1 MDTRRR
7 FLQRA
12 GAAAAPV
19 FTVPVS
25 MSGARALDYPSRPV
39 RVVIS
44 WGPGGPTDVFARLV
58 TPRLSEQLGRQF
70 VVEYVPGGS
79 GNIGAAQV
87 MRSAPDG
94 HTLLA
99 TVSAFVTNVAFNGKA
114 PYDPVRDFT
123 PVAVPVASAMAIVVH
138 PSLGIATLGELIALI
153 RANPGRYTFASG
165 GSGAQP
171 HLTFERFR
179 VSLGLD
185 IGHVPFSGA
194 GPLVASLVAG
204 HTPIG
209 IIGLPTSIPH
219 IQEGRLR
226 GLVLTSRTRTRK
238 APDIPT
244 AAEAGHP
251 VLEGDQWVGILAPAG
266 TPGEIVQLLHRGIT
280 GAAALP
286 EVRER
291 LTELDFYEVQG
302 TPEDCAAR
310 IRSEFDTWRRV
321 VREARLAPG

>member
-7 FLQRA
+7 FLQYA
-12 GAAAAPV
+12 GAAAVAHV
-19 FTVPVS
+19 FTP
-25 MSGARALDYPSRPV
+25 GARALDYPARPV

-58 TPRLSEQLGRQF
+58 TPRLSEQFGRQF

-79 GNIGAAQV
+79 GSIGAAQV

-99 TVSAFVTNVAFNGKA
+99 TVSAFVSNVAFNAKA
-114 PYDPVRDFT
+114 PYDPVRDFA

-138 PSLGIATLGELIALI
+138 PSLGIATLDDLIALI

-165 GSGAQP
+165 GAGAQP

-185 IGHVPFSGA
+185 IVHVPFSGA
-194 GPLVASLVAG
+194 GPEVASLVAG

-219 IQEGRLR
+219 IKEGRLR
-226 GLVLTSRTRTRK
+226 GLVVTSKMRSQK
-238 APDIPT
+238 ALDIPT
-244 AAEAGHP
+244 AVEAGHP

-266 TPGEIVQLLHRGIT
+266 TPGDIIRLLHRSIT
-280 GAAALP
+280 GIAALP
-286 EVRER
+286 EVKDR
-291 LTELDFYEVQG
+291 LAELDFYEIAA
-302 TPEDCAAR
+302 TPEDFAAR
-310 IRSEFDTWRRV
+310 IRSELDTWRRV